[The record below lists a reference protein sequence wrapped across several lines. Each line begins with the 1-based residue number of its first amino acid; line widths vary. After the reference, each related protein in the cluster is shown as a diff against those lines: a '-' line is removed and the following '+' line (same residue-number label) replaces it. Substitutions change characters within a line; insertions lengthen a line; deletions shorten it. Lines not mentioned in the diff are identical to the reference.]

1 MKLAAAEAIAAAVPP
16 EELSPSYVVPS
27 VFNRRVVELVA
38 AGVADAARAEG
49 VVRA

>member
-1 MKLAAAEAIAAAVPP
+1 
-16 EELSPSYVVPS
+16 VPS

-38 AGVADAARAEG
+38 HDVAERARAEG